1 MKIAIDF
8 DDTIFPTIKS
18 FLEYNNDKYKSK
30 AEIKQLEHSSA
41 YKLIGIKKEEMI
53 KRFIEFTNTQK
64 HKEIMPIKD
73 SISVIKNLK
82 QKHELFII
90 TARNKK
96 TKNGTMF
103 LIDKYYKN
111 HFKEV
116 IFLDYT
122 NNKKDEKFEICK
134 NIGINLIIEDD
145 PKNAISCA
153 KNGIKV
159 LLFNNENQN
168 YWSKTE
174 KNKNIKLVKTWKEIE
189 THIKNL

>member
-8 DDTIFPTIKS
+8 DDTIFPTIKK
-18 FLEYNNDKYKSK
+18 FLEYNNEKYKSK
-30 AEIKQLEHSSA
+30 TEIKQLEHSSA

-53 KRFIEFTNTQK
+53 KRFIEFTNTK
-64 HKEIMPIKD
+64 RHKEIMPIKD
-73 SISVIKNLK
+73 SIQVIKKLK

-103 LIDKYYKN
+103 LIDKYHKDN
-111 HFKEV
+111 FKEI

-134 NIGINLIIEDD
+134 KIGVNLIIEDD
-145 PKNAISCA
+145 PTNAISCA
-153 KNGIKV
+153 ENGIKV
-159 LLFNNENQN
+159 LLFNNEDKN
-168 YWSKTE
+168 YWSKT
-174 KNKNIKLVKTWKEIE
+174 KDHKNIKLIKTWKEIE
-189 THIKNL
+189 KHINSL